1 MNQPYPGQPGNGW
14 QHLPPQAYYGQPYPQ
29 GYYPPPPPPPKKN
42 KTGLWVLL
50 ALLAVIVVVAGG
62 VVAFKLYVN
71 RDWTATF
78 EVTGTGTTATVRYSG
93 ADRETVRKD
102 VDLPWTQDITFSG
115 KVKAFVLEVFPFAE
129 DESVSCSVTVNG
141 EVVVEKTRAPGEK
154 VLCLGVNPDAG
165 RFG

>member
-14 QHLPPQAYYGQPYPQ
+14 QHLPPQAYYGQPHAQ
-29 GYYPPPPPPPKKN
+29 GYYPPPPPPKRN

-93 ADRETVRKD
+93 ADRETARKD

-115 KVKAFVLEVFPFAE
+115 KVKAFVLDVFPAAE
-129 DESVSCSVTVNG
+129 TDTVACSVTVNG
-141 EVVVEKTRAPGEK
+141 KVVVEKTPAPGEQA
-154 VLCLGVNPDAG
+154 VCLGVNPGAS